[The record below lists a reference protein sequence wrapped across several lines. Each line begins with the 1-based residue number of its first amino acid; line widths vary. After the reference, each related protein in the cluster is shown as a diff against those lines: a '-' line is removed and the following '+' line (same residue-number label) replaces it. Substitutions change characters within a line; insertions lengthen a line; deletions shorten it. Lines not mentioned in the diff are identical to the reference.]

1 MPLNPL
7 DRLVINGYTS
17 NSFSGAHEKF
27 SAPINPEKLNMSR
40 SVTLSNGSGSTPAR
54 ESQQFQSRDSDKL
67 DFSLVFDGTG
77 IIPYAGFDVAQDLE
91 DLEKVVFDMD
101 SDAHRPRYL
110 EVLWG
115 SLNFRGQIQS
125 YSVDCSLFKQDG
137 TPLRA
142 KVQLSLVSYTDPE
155 TAARESNTHSPDM
168 TRVLTV
174 REGDTL
180 PIMCMQAYDD
190 FSYYLQV
197 AEINGLDNFRELEV
211 GQQIVF
217 PPLKK

>member
-1 MPLNPL
+1 MPLNPF
-7 DRLVINGYTS
+7 DRLIINGYSS
-17 NSFSGAHEKF
+17 NSYSGAHESFK
-27 SAPINPEKLNMSR
+27 APINPEKLNVSR
-40 SVTLSNGSGSTPAR
+40 SVTLSNGAGSNSAR

-67 DFSLVFDGTG
+67 DFTLVFDGTG
-77 IIPYAGFDVAQDLE
+77 IIPYAGFSVSDNLE
-91 DLEKVVFDMD
+91 DLEKVIFEMD
-101 SDAHRPRYL
+101 SEAHRPRYL

-115 SLNFRGQIQS
+115 SLNFQGQIQS
-125 YSVDCSLFKQDG
+125 YSVEYTLFKQDG

-142 KVQLSLVSYTDPE
+142 KAQLSLVSYTDPE
-155 TAARESNTHSPDM
+155 TAARESNNASPDM

-180 PIMCMQAYDD
+180 PIMCQHAYDD

-197 AEINGLDNFRELEV
+197 AEINELNNFRELEV
-211 GQQIVF
+211 GSQIVF